1 MPDAGQRTARRTF
14 LSPLGLPLV
23 LAALTLLAQI
33 TYPLLDGR
41 ALVVSTVVTVL
52 LFCATSLSHAAL
64 TLGARTAVL
73 VLLVAGGIGLVAE
86 AVGTATGF
94 PFGPY
99 EYAGTLGPEVL
110 DVPVVIPLAWTMM
123 AWPTLLLGRRL
134 AATLLGP
141 LEGRRRLGRR
151 SAASLRAAATALL
164 GGLALASWDLYLDPQ
179 MTDAGHW
186 VFSSPEPGLPG
197 VPGIPL
203 TNYAGW
209 LLVAVLMMS
218 VLDAV
223 VPNREVEESVP
234 ALMLAWTWLGSG
246 LANVAFFGRPEVA
259 AYGFVGMGL
268 VVAPYLWLFSRHHR
282 RNTAAPSSGSD
293 GPSGTRHPL
302 RRPTRA

>member
-1 MPDAGQRTARRTF
+1 MPDAGPPTARRAL
-14 LSPLGLPLV
+14 LSPSGLPLA
-23 LAALTLLAQI
+23 LAALTVLVQI

-41 ALVVSTVVTVL
+41 ALLASTVATVL

-64 TLGARTAVL
+64 TLGARVAVL

-99 EYAGTLGPEVL
+99 VYTGTLGPELL

-134 AATLLGP
+134 AAALLGRV
-141 LEGRRRLGRR
+141 EARRRLGRR
-151 SAASLRAAATALL
+151 AAASLRAATTAVV

-186 VFSSPEPGLPG
+186 VFAAPEPGLPG

-209 LLVAVLMMS
+209 LLVAVLMVS

-223 VPNREVEESVP
+223 VPHRDVEESVP
-234 ALMLAWTWLGSG
+234 ALLLAWTWLGSA

-268 VVAPYLWLFSRHHR
+268 VVAPYLWLFVSEQRRTTTARPHHPDRRTSR
-282 RNTAAPSSGSD
+282 A
-293 GPSGTRHPL
+293 
-302 RRPTRA
+302 